1 MADVAGGKIL
11 LYEFTSHFIP
21 RTNDCEFL
29 FCVRNYCLKTL
40 IKLLF
45 YYATAWMS
53 GLDSVMHLV
62 HGHFCGPECGSENE
76 TIHAGVS
83 VYSEEYEFFLSES
96 TKYYEICF
104 ELRTKATSI
113 VSTLELGG
121 KSKILYPVI
130 VCANK

>member
-1 MADVAGGKIL
+1 MLK
-11 LYEFTSHFIP
+11 
-21 RTNDCEFL
+21 
-29 FCVRNYCLKTL
+29 KTL
-40 IKLLF
+40 VKLLF

-53 GLDSVMHLV
+53 GLDSVMHLG
-62 HGHFCGPECGSENE
+62 HGHLCGPECGSENE

-104 ELRTKATSI
+104 ELRTKSASI

-121 KSKILYPVI
+121 KSNILYP
-130 VCANK
+130 